1 MGPSPALPRGL
12 TLVELMV
19 TITIIAIL
27 ATLFLGALVNAQNDA
42 KAMKTKSMIVKL
54 NNLIMPRYELYRT
67 RRVPMQIQGTVSGT
81 GASLLVAQDRL
92 NALHDIMRME
102 MPDRWTDVLDGPI
115 TFTWYNPT
123 SGTTSGAYIP
133 RPALNQAYLNA
144 YFAVVNNPANPHAI
158 NPATASAPYWPT
170 DPAFAS
176 TLTNYEG
183 AECLYMMVSL
193 GFVDELGGR
202 DLFNES
208 SIGDVDQDGFPEFLD
223 AWGTPIRFL
232 RWAPGFTDSEL
243 QGAGGIQILPNGG
256 GSPTTSLTVIGST
269 NGIHAHGLSN
279 RNNAYAGKTI
289 TVYTPHP
296 SGTGKG
302 TTQSATIASSSYVLS
317 GTSTTTTFTLAS
329 PGLATALCRVAR
341 HSESTPTRSIRF
353 AAIPTRRPP
362 TYMGQRTTFPS
373 RSIR

>member
-1 MGPSPALPRGL
+1 
-12 TLVELMV
+12 
-19 TITIIAIL
+19 
-27 ATLFLGALVNAQNDA
+27 
-42 KAMKTKSMIVKL
+42 
-54 NNLIMPRYELYRT
+54 
-67 RRVPMQIQGTVSGT
+67 
-81 GASLLVAQDRL
+81 
-92 NALHDIMRME
+92 MRME
-102 MPDRWTDVLDGPI
+102 MPDRWTDVLDNPI

-123 SGTTSGAYIP
+123 SATAPNSGALIS

-158 NPATASAPYWPT
+158 NPATASAAYWPT
-170 DPAFAS
+170 DATFAS

-269 NGIHAHGLSN
+269 NGIHSHGLLN

-296 SGTGKG
+296 SGTGRG

-329 PGLATALCRVAR
+329 PGLATARAGWRDIRNRPRPVRSASLLSLHAGRQRIWGNEQRSLALSADLLGR
-341 HSESTPTRSIRF
+341 SESHVWNPCRF
-353 AAIPTRRPP
+353 CQPAAAALFVALLLPIHRQQRRRPVDRP
-362 TYMGQRTTFPS
+362 DDRHDDGPHGRAEHVSTWEANGWQDNIHNHF
-373 RSIR
+373 IRLR